1 VTARVRIGTAGW
13 VVVALVTALV
23 VSFLV
28 VKPWQAE
35 AAPGD
40 DDSTFVPITPCRL
53 FDFRAGANNVGPKNT
68 PLGTKVAY
76 TQPVVGT
83 NGRCSIPAD
92 AVGVAMNVTIVSPSA
107 QSNLRV
113 YPADAALPAT
123 SNLNW
128 LPGQSPTPNK
138 VDVKLSADG
147 KIKLYNHAGT
157 VDVLG
162 DVVGYYS
169 NKSLKELAARPQVPF
184 FHYLD
189 VGQEQVIGTV
199 GPLSLVME
207 CADLGGG
214 MTRVRILGRTTANG
228 SVIMEGFDNFTG
240 ATNAFLLTT
249 TPADDREMFVSS
261 ATGTFVGN
269 HFDHGALMTPNGH
282 YIAIDGETQL
292 FGVNYGARDCVAI
305 GHYIFQDPSAP

>member
-169 NKSLKELAARPQVPF
+169 NKSLKELANSV
-184 FHYLD
+184 
-189 VGQEQVIGTV
+189 GTV
-199 GPLSLVME
+199 LLSTGALAVAPFDFVTGQLF
-207 CADLGGG
+207 CPA
-214 MTRVRILGRTTANG
+214 G
-228 SVIMEGFDNFTG
+228 SVPVGTGFSTAGSQNFVMIFGTSMG
-240 ATNAFLLTT
+240 YFLENDFSFVSEVEAQVVCMSGLATTSALT
-249 TPADDREMFVSS
+249 AESVDVSS
-261 ATGTFVGN
+261 AMAAYEREVESMMLRRAEG
-269 HFDHGALMTPNGH
+269 
-282 YIAIDGETQL
+282 
-292 FGVNYGARDCVAI
+292 
-305 GHYIFQDPSAP
+305 